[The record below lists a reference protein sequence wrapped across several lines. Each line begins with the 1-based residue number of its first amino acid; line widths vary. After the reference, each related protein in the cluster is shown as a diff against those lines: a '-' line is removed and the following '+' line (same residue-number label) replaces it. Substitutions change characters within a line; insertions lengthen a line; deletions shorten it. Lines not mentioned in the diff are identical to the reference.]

1 MSVLCLNAVSKHYA
15 DTRALDNVSIDFAE
29 NSITAIIGRSG
40 CGKSTLLR
48 ACNGMVVPEHG
59 SVSVLGERLDQ
70 TVLSNLRRKMGYAV
84 QGTGLFPH
92 LNAKQNISIMAELE
106 GWPIDAIENRLAEL
120 QGLTQL
126 SDEQISKFPHELSGG
141 QQQRVGLC
149 RAMMLKPPILL
160 LDEPFAAIDPI
171 TRDDI
176 HHQLRTLHAA
186 EPSTAVL
193 ITHDMREAMLLA
205 DHLAVMDSGKIVITT
220 TPEQLRHEYPGKAPE
235 DVLPLLMAAG
245 KA

>member
-15 DTRALDNVSIDFAE
+15 DTRALDDVSIDFAE

-48 ACNGMVVPEHG
+48 TCNGMVVPESG
-59 SVSVLGERLDQ
+59 LVSVLGKPLDQ
-70 TVLSNLRRKMGYAV
+70 TVLSTTRRKMGYAV

-92 LNAKQNISIMAELE
+92 LNAHQNISILADLE
-106 GWPIDAIENRLAEL
+106 GWTSNAIKSRIDEL
-120 QGLTQL
+120 QSLTQL
-126 SDEQISKFPHELSGG
+126 TSEQLSKFPHELSGG

-176 HHQLRTLHAA
+176 HHQLKRLHAA
-186 EPSTAVL
+186 EPSTAIL

-205 DHLAVMDSGKIVITT
+205 DHIVVMDAGKLLICTT
-220 TPEQLRHEYPGKAPE
+220 TEQLRSEYPGKSPE
-235 DVLPLLMAAG
+235 DVLPLLMKTGAS
-245 KA
+245 